1 MKHLLFTFI
10 FSVTFNMFAY
20 SQDIKLEE
28 DYMVEAWL
36 KIEEKKYEDAIAIY
50 MESLDIG
57 YLECG
62 YIFEHLGN
70 CYLKMNKFD
79 DAYLWFTK
87 GAEFSIP
94 DCMFALGGMC
104 MKGQGMAVD
113 TLQALSWYIRGI
125 DINATKITSFEK
137 IIKGTS
143 LERDQNVLCL
153 IDKYRKAA
161 TLYDQYKKAE
171 KANEDEK
178 AFNYAKQGAELGIGY
193 FVCKLGM
200 CYELGQG
207 VKINHSKA
215 YSLFQQAIAMGYTD
229 SYVFRLL
236 GFSCY
241 GLNRVNECLEAW
253 ETSAR
258 YGDHISAQY
267 LGHLYCGGKFFKP
280 DYDLA
285 SYYYKKAAILSGDPS
300 SMDERIAEMKRKS
313 SQSVNYV
320 AEKPKQ
326 KKSFNVIGAVLSAF
340 VQGANQYL
348 GQSYSVP
355 TNNYMLVTPSYTNTM
370 PSFETFTQQLQNEYQ
385 QTKQAIPGLTYTQ
398 FLEARGRAIN
408 NMSSTYEG
416 NSGSYGNTSSGS
428 SGYHSESNNSSH
440 NKCMSCEV
448 PGNGVCKSCHGSGLV
463 NGMGLN
469 RIPCPNCKN
478 NVGKCGWCGG
488 TGKRY

>member
-1 MKHLLFTFI
+1 MH
-10 FSVTFNMFAY
+10 
-20 SQDIKLEE
+20 
-28 DYMVEAWL
+28 
-36 KIEEKKYEDAIAIY
+36 
-50 MESLDIG
+50 
-57 YLECG
+57 
-62 YIFEHLGN
+62 
-70 CYLKMNKFD
+70 
-79 DAYLWFTK
+79 
-87 GAEFSIP
+87 
-94 DCMFALGGMC
+94 
-104 MKGQGMAVD
+104 
-113 TLQALSWYIRGI
+113 
-125 DINATKITSFEK
+125 
-137 IIKGTS
+137 
-143 LERDQNVLCL
+143 
-153 IDKYRKAA
+153 
-161 TLYDQYKKAE
+161 
-171 KANEDEK
+171 
-178 AFNYAKQGAELGIGY
+178 ELGR
-193 FVCKLGM
+193 
-200 CYELGQG
+200 CYEIGQG

-229 SYVFRLL
+229 SPVFKFL
-236 GFSCY
+236 GQSSY
-241 GLNRVNECLEAW
+241 NLNRVNECLEAW

-258 YGDHISAQY
+258 YGNHYAAGF
-267 LGHLYCGGKFFKP
+267 LGDIYSSGKFFKP

-300 SMDERIAEMKRKS
+300 SSDDRIAEMKRRS

-320 AEKPKQ
+320 TEKPKQ

-370 PSFETFTQQLQNEYQ
+370 PSFDAFTQQLQNEYQ

-416 NSGSYGNTSSGS
+416 NSGSYGNTSSGR

-463 NGMGLN
+463 NVLIVKTM
-469 RIPCPNCKN
+469 
-478 NVGKCGWCGG
+478 
-488 TGKRY
+488 